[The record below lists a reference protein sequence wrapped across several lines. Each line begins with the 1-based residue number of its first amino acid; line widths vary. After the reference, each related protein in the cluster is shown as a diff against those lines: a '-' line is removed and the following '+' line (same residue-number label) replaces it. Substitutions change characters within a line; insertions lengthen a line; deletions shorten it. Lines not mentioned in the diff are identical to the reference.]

1 MKKSLL
7 FLVALTLLASAAPV
21 AKAQQET
28 ANAGQPVVVATF
40 SGYAELK
47 RDLGYLGTLSGNPDM
62 AQGLE
67 QMLML
72 FTQNQ
77 GLAGL
82 DQKRPWGAALSI
94 GDEGGFP
101 VLVFLPVDD
110 LKKLLDALGA
120 IIGAAVDAG
129 DGVFEIKQGAMTLF
143 IKQQGKWAY
152 LAQQKSELD
161 KLPAD
166 PLVLL
171 GGLDK
176 QYDLAVS
183 ANIQNL
189 PQAMRDQAIDAMKA
203 GLEMSLL
210 QQNVDPDDEQAQLRT
225 QIARNQAEQLVASI
239 NQLEKI
245 TLGMSIDSENNHSFI
260 DIGVTGLPGSDLAR
274 QLAESTVDA
283 GSSKVAGFLL
293 PDSVVSLH
301 LNSAVSKSDLEQ
313 SEATLSGFRTQIMEE
328 IDKSEE
334 LDDDQAKAKIKQ
346 LAGNAL
352 DVLDKTLKK
361 GQVNLGLAVVGEGPL
376 TLVAGILVADGPALE
391 KVAKEFINLAADD
404 PTVPKPKLNAAEYK
418 GVRFHT
424 LSVPAPEDEGSEWIK
439 EYVGETIDI
448 ALGFSTDRIYLAV
461 GKDGIDTLKQA
472 IDRSAT
478 TPESE
483 LPPMALSLALAPLMK
498 LISEKQGGGNPQAEM
513 LVQQLKEGGKD
524 HVNITVEPVDNGVR
538 YRIEAEEGI
547 NKLLGAQLGGALRSG
562 GAGGF

>member
-7 FLVALTLLASAAPV
+7 SLVALALLASAAPL
-21 AKAQQET
+21 AKAQEEA

-47 RDLGYLGTLSGNPDM
+47 RDLGYLGTLSGNPEM

-67 QMLML
+67 QLLML

-82 DQKRPWGAALSI
+82 DQKRPWGAALSLSS
-94 GDEGGFP
+94 EGGYP

-120 IIGAAVDAG
+120 IVGAAVDAG

-171 GGLDK
+171 GGIDK

-189 PQAMRDQAIDAMKA
+189 PQALRDQAADALKA
-203 GLEMSLL
+203 GMEMSL
-210 QQNVDPDDEQAQLRT
+210 QQNVDPDDEQAQLQA

-239 NQLEKI
+239 NQLDKI
-245 TLGMSIDSENNHSFI
+245 TLGFSIDAENNHSYI
-260 DIGVTGLPGSDLAR
+260 DLGLIAVPGSDLAR
-274 QLAESTVDA
+274 QLSQSTVDA
-283 GSSKVAGFLL
+283 GVSRVAGFLL
-293 PDSVVSLH
+293 PDSVLSLH
-301 LNSAVSKSDLEQ
+301 LNSAVSESDRAQ
-313 SEATLSGFRTQIMEE
+313 TEAALAGFRAQVMEE
-328 IDKSEE
+328 IDNEEE
-334 LDDDQAKAKIKQ
+334 LDDAQAKAKIKQ
-346 LAGNAL
+346 LAGKAL
-352 DVLDKTLKK
+352 DVVEKTLKK
-361 GQVNLGLAVVGEGPL
+361 GQINAGLAVVGEGPL
-376 TLVAGILVADGPALE
+376 TLVAGILVADGGDLE
-391 KVAKEFINLAADD
+391 RIAKEAINLAEDEPDA
-404 PTVPKPKLNAAEYK
+404 PKPKLNAAEYK

-424 LSVPAPEDEGSEWIK
+424 VAVPAPQDGDNAEQIK
-439 EYVGETIDI
+439 QL
-448 ALGFSTDRIYLAV
+448 LGDPIQLAV
-461 GKDGIDTLKQA
+461 GFSADHLYLAIGENGIDTLKQV
-472 IDRSAT
+472 IDGSAT
-478 TPESE
+478 TPTTE
-483 LPPMALSLALAPLMK
+483 LPPMTLSLAVGPLMK
-498 LISEKQGGGNPQAEM
+498 LISSQQGGNPQAEM

-524 HVNITVEPVDNGVR
+524 HINVTVEPVDNGMR

-547 NKLLGAQLGGALRSG
+547 NKLLGTALGSALRSG

>member
-7 FLVALTLLASAAPV
+7 SLVALTLLTSAAPL
-21 AKAQQET
+21 AKAQEEA

-47 RDLGYLGTLSGNPDM
+47 RDLGYLGTLSGNPEM

-67 QMLML
+67 QLLML

-94 GDEGGFP
+94 GAEGGFP

-120 IIGAAVDAG
+120 IVGAAVDAG

-171 GGLDK
+171 GGIDK

-189 PQAMRDQAIDAMKA
+189 PQALRDQAADALKA
-203 GLEMSLL
+203 GMEMSL
-210 QQNVDPDDEQAQLRT
+210 QQNVDPDDEQSQLQA

-239 NQLEKI
+239 NQLDKV
-245 TLGMSIDSENNHSFI
+245 TLGMSIDAENNHSFI
-260 DIGVTGLPGSDLAR
+260 DIGVTALPGSDLAR

-293 PDSVVSLH
+293 PDSVLSLH
-301 LNSAVSKSDLEQ
+301 LNSAVSKSDREQ
-313 SEATLSGFRTQIMEE
+313 SEAALAGFRTQIMEE

-334 LDDDQAKAKIKQ
+334 LDDDQAKAKVKQ
-346 LAGNAL
+346 LAGKAL
-352 DVLDKTLKK
+352 DVLDKTLEK

-391 KVAKEFINLAADD
+391 KVVKEFINLAADD

-424 LSVPAPEDEGSEWIK
+424 LSLPAPEDEGSEWIK
-439 EYVGETIDI
+439 EYVGENIDI
-448 ALGFSTDRIYLAV
+448 AVGFGADRIYLAV

-478 TPESE
+478 TPETE
-483 LPPMALSLALAPLMK
+483 LPPMKLSLALAPLMK
-498 LISEKQGGGNPQAEM
+498 LVAAKQGGNPQTEM
-513 LVQQLKEGGKD
+513 LAQQLKEGGKD
-524 HVNITVEPVDNGVR
+524 HINVTVEPVDNGMR

-547 NKLLGAQLGGALRSG
+547 NKLLGAQLGGALRTR

>member
-7 FLVALTLLASAAPV
+7 SLVALTLLASAAPV
-21 AKAQQET
+21 AKAQEVT

-67 QMLML
+67 QMLMFL
-72 FTQNQ
+72 TQNQ

-94 GDEGGFP
+94 SDEGGLP

-129 DGVFEIKQGAMTLF
+129 DGVFEIKRDPLTLF

-189 PQAMRDQAIDAMKA
+189 PQALRDQAADKLKE
-203 GLEMSLL
+203 GLEGSL
-210 QQNVDPDDEQAQLRT
+210 QQNVDPDDEQAQLQV

-239 NQLEKI
+239 NQIDKV
-245 TLGMSIDSENNHSFI
+245 TLGFSIDSENNHSFI
-260 DIGVTGLPGSDLAR
+260 DLGLTALPGSDLAR
-274 QLAESTVDA
+274 QLSQSTVDA

-293 PDSVVSLH
+293 PDSVLSLH
-301 LNSAVSKSDLEQ
+301 LNSAVSESDREQ
-313 SEATLSGFRTQIMEE
+313 TEAALAGFRTQIMQE
-328 IDKSEE
+328 IDNDED

-346 LAGNAL
+346 LAGKAL
-352 DVLDKTLKK
+352 DVVEKTLRK
-361 GQVNLGLAVVGEGPL
+361 GQVNAGLAVVGEGPL
-376 TLVAGILVADGPALE
+376 TLVAGMLVADGSELE
-391 KVAKEFINLAADD
+391 KVAKEFVNLAADEPD
-404 PTVPKPKLNAAEYK
+404 APKPKLNAAEYK
-418 GVRFHT
+418 GIRFHT
-424 LSVPAPEDEGSEWIK
+424 ISVPAPDDEGSEWIQ
-439 EYVGETIDI
+439 EYIGETIDI
-448 ALGFSTDRIYLAV
+448 AVGFGTDRIYLAV

-478 TPESE
+478 TPETE
-483 LPPMALSLALAPLMK
+483 LPPMKLSLALAPLMK
-498 LISEKQGGGNPQAEM
+498 LIAAKQGGGNPQTEM

-524 HVNITVEPVDNGVR
+524 HINVTIEPVDNGMR

-547 NKLLGAQLGGALRSG
+547 NKLLGAQLGGALRTG

>member
-7 FLVALTLLASAAPV
+7 SLVALTLLTSAAPL
-21 AKAQQET
+21 AKAQEEA

-47 RDLGYLGTLSGNPDM
+47 RDLGYLGTLSGNPEM

-67 QMLML
+67 QLLML

-94 GDEGGFP
+94 GAEGGFP

-120 IIGAAVDAG
+120 IVGAAVDAG

-152 LAQQKSELD
+152 LAQQKSELE

-171 GGLDK
+171 GGIDK

-189 PQAMRDQAIDAMKA
+189 PQALRDQAADALKA
-203 GLEMSLL
+203 GMEMSL
-210 QQNVDPDDEQAQLRT
+210 QQNVDPDDEQSQLQA

-239 NQLEKI
+239 NQLDKV
-245 TLGMSIDSENNHSFI
+245 TLGFSIDAENNHSFI
-260 DIGVTGLPGSDLAR
+260 DIGVTALPGSDLAR

-293 PDSVVSLH
+293 PDSVLSLH
-301 LNSAVSKSDLEQ
+301 LNSAVSKSDREQ
-313 SEATLSGFRTQIMEE
+313 SEAALAGFRTQIMEE

-334 LDDDQAKAKIKQ
+334 LDDDQAKAKVKQ
-346 LAGNAL
+346 LAGKAL
-352 DVLDKTLKK
+352 DVLDKTLEK

-376 TLVAGILVADGPALE
+376 TLVAGVLVADGPALE
-391 KVAKEFINLAADD
+391 KVVKEFINLAADD

-424 LSVPAPEDEGSEWIK
+424 LSLPAPEDEGSEWIK
-439 EYVGETIDI
+439 EYVGENIDI
-448 ALGFSTDRIYLAV
+448 AVGFGADRIYLSI

-478 TPESE
+478 TPETE
-483 LPPMALSLALAPLMK
+483 LPPMKLSLALAPLMK
-498 LISEKQGGGNPQAEM
+498 LVAAKQGGGNPQTEM

-524 HVNITVEPVDNGVR
+524 HINVTVEPVDNGVR

-547 NKLLGAQLGGALRSG
+547 NKLLGAQLGGALRTR

>member
-7 FLVALTLLASAAPV
+7 SLVALTLLASAAPV
-21 AKAQQET
+21 AKAQEVT

-47 RDLGYLGTLSGNPDM
+47 RDLGYLGTLSGNPEM

-189 PQAMRDQAIDAMKA
+189 PQAMRDQAADALKA
-203 GLEMSLL
+203 GMEMSL
-210 QQNVDPDDEQAQLRT
+210 QQNVDPDDEQAQLQA

-239 NQLEKI
+239 NQIDKV
-245 TLGMSIDSENNHSFI
+245 TLGFSIDSENNHSFI
-260 DIGVTGLPGSDLAR
+260 DLGLIALPGSDLAR
-274 QLAESTVDA
+274 QLSQSTVDA

-293 PDSVVSLH
+293 PDSVLSLH
-301 LNSAVSKSDLEQ
+301 LNSAVSESDREQ
-313 SEATLSGFRTQIMEE
+313 TEAALAGFRTQIMQE
-328 IDKSEE
+328 IDNDED

-346 LAGNAL
+346 LAGKAL
-352 DVLDKTLKK
+352 DVVAKTLKK
-361 GQVNLGLAVVGEGPL
+361 GQVNAGLAVVGEGPL
-376 TLVAGILVADGPALE
+376 TLVAGMLVADGSELE
-391 KVAKEFINLAADD
+391 KVAKEFVNLAADD
-404 PTVPKPKLNAAEYK
+404 VDGPKPKLNAAEYK
-418 GVRFHT
+418 GIRFHIV
-424 LSVPAPEDEGSEWIK
+424 SVPAPEDEGSEWIK
-439 EYVGETIDI
+439 EYIGETIDI
-448 ALGFSTDRIYLAV
+448 AVGFGTDRIYLAV

-478 TPESE
+478 TPETE
-483 LPPMALSLALAPLMK
+483 LPPMTLSLALAPLMK
-498 LISEKQGGGNPQAEM
+498 LVAAKQGGGNPQTEM

-524 HVNITVEPVDNGVR
+524 HINVTVEPVDNGLR

-547 NKLLGAQLGGALRSG
+547 NKLLGAQLGGALRTR